1 MYMKRKII
9 SSTYLRDVDKY
20 QIKIY
25 LDFDDYYLSIKKLIK
40 VREKF
45 IIKNNI
51 CVMDDNYYVV
61 EVVPKHENYAMRIFY
76 DDNKNPLEYYFDI
89 CKNNG
94 LLEDIKIPYYD
105 DLYLDVTYLCS
116 NKKIDV
122 LDEDELLDGFK
133 NGYITK
139 EELDMIYNVKDKLI
153 MEIKNKI
160 NKYMNIDFKK
170 YLDNF

>member
-94 LLEDIKIPYYD
+94 LLEDIKIPFYD

-116 NKKIDV
+116 NKSINI
-122 LDEDELLDGFK
+122 LDEDELLEGFS
-133 NGYITK
+133 NCDITK
-139 EELDMIYNVKDKLI
+139 DELDMIYNIKDKLVY
-153 MEIKNKI
+153 EISNKI
-160 NKYMNIDFKK
+160 NKYMNIDYSK
-170 YLDNF
+170 YLDF

>member
-1 MYMKRKII
+1 MKRKII

-94 LLEDIKIPYYD
+94 LLEDIKIPFYD

-116 NKKIDV
+116 NKSINI
-122 LDEDELLDGFK
+122 LDEDELLEGFS
-133 NGYITK
+133 NCDITK
-139 EELDMIYNVKDKLI
+139 DELDMIYNIKDKLVY
-153 MEIKNKI
+153 EISNKI
-160 NKYMNIDFKK
+160 NKYMNIDYSK
-170 YLDNF
+170 YLDF

>member
-1 MYMKRKII
+1 M
-9 SSTYLRDVDKY
+9 DE
-20 QIKIY
+20 
-25 LDFDDYYLSIKKLIK
+25 DDYYVSIKKLIK

-61 EVVPKHENYAMRIFY
+61 EYVPKYENYAMRIFL
-76 DDNKNPLEYYFDI
+76 DDKKNPLEYYFDI

>member
-1 MYMKRKII
+1 MFMKRKII

-20 QIKIY
+20 QIKIF
-25 LDFDDYYLSIKKLIK
+25 LDEDDYYVSIKKLIK
-40 VREKF
+40 VKEKF

-61 EVVPKHENYAMRIFY
+61 EYVPKYENYAMRIFL
-76 DDNKNPLEYYFDI
+76 DDKKNPLEYYFDI

-170 YLDNF
+170 YLGGI

>member
-1 MYMKRKII
+1 MKRKII

-20 QIKIY
+20 QIKIF
-25 LDFDDYYLSIKKLIK
+25 LDEDDYYVSIKKLIK
-40 VREKF
+40 VKEKF

-61 EVVPKHENYAMRIFY
+61 EYVPKYENYAMRIFL
-76 DDNKNPLEYYFDI
+76 DDKKNPLEYYFDI